1 MRHESLVIQNVGAK
15 GRGVVTRVRIGAKQ
29 RVEIAPAIEL
39 SEADT
44 DAIAPTVL
52 DHYYFAHPKDPDGGL
67 FVLGFAALMNHSNTP
82 NVVTRAV
89 FDQQGGWQMIS
100 NTLRDIA
107 AGEELTRT
115 YACPVWFDPA

>member
-1 MRHESLVIQNVGAK
+1 MRHDALVVQGVGTK
-15 GRGVVTRVRIGAKQ
+15 GRGVVARSAIPGKQ

-44 DAIAPTVL
+44 DAIEQTVL
-52 DHYYFAHPKDPDGGL
+52 DHYYFAHPTDPDGGL
-67 FVLGFAALMNHSNTP
+67 FVLGYAALMNHSDTP

-89 FDQQGGWQMIS
+89 FDQKGGWQVIS

-107 AGEELTRT
+107 PGEELTRK
-115 YACPVWFDPA
+115 YSCPVWFDPE

>member
-1 MRHESLVIQNVGAK
+1 MRHSALEIRHLGEK
-15 GRGVVTRVRIGAKQ
+15 GRGVVARAAIAAKQ

-67 FVLGFAALMNHSNTP
+67 FVLGYAALMNHSDTP
-82 NVVTRAV
+82 NIVTRAV
-89 FDQQGGWQMIS
+89 FDQQGGWQLIS

-107 AGEELTRT
+107 AGEELTRK
-115 YACPVWFDPA
+115 YSCPVWFDPV